1 MEAEKIQS
9 VTEGK
14 YLRLVVELEP
24 SLREVLR
31 YGLPCGPEGVFAFVD
46 DVEVVHVSPVV
57 AEAEALFHE
66 VVELVE
72 V

>member
-1 MEAEKIQS
+1 MEAEKIQP

-24 SLREVLR
+24 SLRKVLR
-31 YGLPCGPEGVFAFVD
+31 YGLPCGPECVFAFVD